1 MNVFVKPD
9 EQRLSLLRLCHGE
22 KMKVK
27 PTIKLLWGT
36 YCRVTSAICPPC
48 SFIIYMKQTIITIL
62 IAFVAVAGQGQVRC
76 HVIGTVAEGTT
87 SIELRIYRDGED
99 PKNSTLR
106 PMLKNGRFE
115 CDVEDAQIERWHIV
129 DFGEVM
135 EKGMI
140 TLIGAK
146 AQLAKNKVS

>member
-27 PTIKLLWGT
+27 PTIKLLWGA
-36 YCRVTSAICPPC
+36 YCGVTSAICPPC

-87 SIELRIYRDGED
+87 PIELRIYRDGED
-99 PKNSTLR
+99 PKNSTL
-106 PMLKNGRFE
+106 KNHVF
-115 CDVEDAQIERWHIV
+115 
-129 DFGEVM
+129 
-135 EKGMI
+135 
-140 TLIGAK
+140 
-146 AQLAKNKVS
+146 

>member
-27 PTIKLLWGT
+27 PTIKLLWGA

-62 IAFVAVAGQGQVRC
+62 IAFVAVAGQGQLTR
-76 HVIGTVAEGTT
+76 HPIGKVAERTT
-87 SIELRIYRDGED
+87 TPELRISRQRED

-129 DFGEVM
+129 DLGEVM
-135 EKGMI
+135 EKSM
-140 TLIGAK
+140 TLRSGE
-146 AQLAKNKVS
+146 